1 MHARLCSRGG
11 ARGRTSCRRR
21 RCTPP
26 RARGSAPVR
35 SRRPPSRRTPAWRGP
50 PPGPRRRPAPKASY
64 SSPRS
69 RDFCARPY
77 TLRKF
82 IAPASPPPRVPA
94 DSGGSL
100 GHRGVHAPPLGPAA
114 TPGGRPPPTARLPSL
129 PAPRCSASSP
139 PTRGPG
145 RAPGGPGRA
154 RRPPSGRR
162 RSGAAGT
169 APPGPAGAPRGA
181 RGPGG
186 GRAGAG
192 RGATRGG
199 RPGFLWGARGTWPQD
214 AISGVSAERGPAC
227 DCYSPAVPDR
237 FRPQGASLPLPSE
250 KPDPPP
256 QTSTR
261 DTPPAVCRG
270 HPPRAAPA
278 SGARAHAYA
287 CAGPDAGEGSSAGA
301 ARV

>member
-1 MHARLCSRGG
+1 MHPPWAPQLPPEAGLRPPPAFHLSLPLAAPPRPPPPG
-11 ARGRTSCRRR
+11 ARG
-21 RCTPP
+21 
-26 RARGSAPVR
+26 APQE
-35 SRRPPSRRTPAWRGP
+35 A
-50 PPGPRRRPAPKASY
+50 PGA
-64 SSPRS
+64 
-69 RDFCARPY
+69 
-77 TLRKF
+77 
-82 IAPASPPPRVPA
+82 
-94 DSGGSL
+94 
-100 GHRGVHAPPLGPAA
+100 
-114 TPGGRPPPTARLPSL
+114 PGGR
-129 PAPRCSASSP
+129 
-139 PTRGPG
+139 
-145 RAPGGPGRA
+145 RA
-154 RRPPSGRR
+154 
-162 RSGAAGT
+162 AAGGRVRPEPP
-169 APPGPAGAPRGA
+169 PPGPAGAPRGA

-237 FRPQGASLPLPSE
+237 FPAQGASLPLPSE